1 MSEYDRI
8 DVSEGIYINKKNI
21 SKTVIFVITDI
32 FQTKVQRKIE
42 RASDKYRKLFS
53 K

>member
-8 DVSEGIYINKKNI
+8 DVSEEIYINKKNI

-32 FQTKVQRKIE
+32 F
-42 RASDKYRKLFS
+42 
-53 K
+53 